1 MPAPPR
7 LRQLRRD
14 NNVYS
19 LLMNTV
25 RLNLEADERTAR
37 HPHLRDAPDAELR
50 HLQEVARRWMVLAAG
65 YVMRRHRCSP
75 EVAVRLVQELEME
88 LRHDTPEAELR
99 AVPLEEVLVIPD
111 ELLPPALR
119 SGAAPSPPFAAPAP

>member
-14 NNVYS
+14 SNVYS

-25 RLNLEADERTAR
+25 RLDLEADERTAR

-50 HLQEVARRWMVLAAG
+50 HIQEVARRWLVLAAG
-65 YVMRRHRCSP
+65 YVLRKHRCGP
-75 EVAVRLVQELEME
+75 EVAVRLVQALEME
-88 LRHDTPEAELR
+88 LRDDTPEAEVR
-99 AVPLEEVLVIPD
+99 AVPLEKVLVIPD

-119 SGAAPSPPFAAPAP
+119 SGAVPSPPPAAPIP